1 MADHPAPDD
10 AGDEP
15 PIADAAHLFREEPA
29 SSRAG
34 AGPPAPPP
42 GGDPSGYDLEQ
53 VEEQAG
59 TAPDVGRP
67 VAPVLPRKPR
77 GEPRPQAAASPDEA
91 TVDQVWSRAAE
102 WGPNLTL
109 LGVVGLVDI
118 LLVYSISS
126 DVGLAFLLLLA
137 GAAALLVLS
146 YPIMI
151 TLERPVRI
159 TPEQAVSDFYGS
171 LSHYVPHYRRMWL
184 LLSSAGRASTSFSTY
199 QGFKNYWKARLA
211 QLRGDRAGSFTPLL
225 FKIEEFKSEKSA
237 GLSAVEAKFTVKVY
251 LARKDNEEPIDSIR
265 VEAGL
270 VRGPD
275 QMWYLNRGTLPG
287 KRL

>member
-10 AGDEP
+10 ADDEP
-15 PIADAAHLFREEPA
+15 PIADAAHLFRDEPA
-29 SSRAG
+29 SGQPG
-34 AGPPAPPP
+34 AGTTSPPP
-42 GGDPSGYDLEQ
+42 GGDSSGYDLEQ

-59 TAPDVGRP
+59 AAPDEGRP
-67 VAPVLPRKPR
+67 LAPVLPRKPR
-77 GEPRPQAAASPDEA
+77 GEPRTQAAASPEEA

-102 WGPNLTL
+102 WGPNLAL
-109 LGVVGLVDI
+109 LGLVGFVDI
-118 LLVYSISS
+118 VLVYSTSS
-126 DVGLAFLLLLA
+126 NVGLAFMLLLA
-137 GAAALLVLS
+137 GAATLLVLS
-146 YPIMI
+146 YPILI

-159 TPEQAVSDFYGS
+159 TPEQAAGDFYGS

-184 LLSSAGRASTSFSTY
+184 LLSSAGRASNAFSTY

-237 GLSAVEAKFTVKVY
+237 GLSAVEATFTVRVY

-265 VEAGL
+265 VGAGL